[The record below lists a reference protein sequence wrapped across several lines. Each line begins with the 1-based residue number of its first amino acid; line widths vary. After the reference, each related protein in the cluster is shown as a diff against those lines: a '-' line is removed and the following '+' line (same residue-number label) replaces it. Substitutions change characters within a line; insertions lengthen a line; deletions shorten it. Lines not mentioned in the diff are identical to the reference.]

1 MPTPAPLADPPP
13 TVEQLLDV
21 LAVLG
26 RSATVTAG
34 SPRPQTTL
42 HLARLLVAVAER
54 HAISAELA
62 AGRAGL
68 DVGELDV
75 EEHQGTYDTATVR
88 ATFERL
94 ALVHWRA
101 RRLTATVTTLRE
113 AMLGARDL
121 DEDDDPS
128 GMAPLWNL
136 AAHTTIAADAILA
149 VLARLVTPPVD
160 DIAAAVD
167 RLDAATALL
176 VHVGESAAELR
187 ASIGMDQLDD
197 GPASAA
203 AAWTAR

>member
-1 MPTPAPLADPPP
+1 MATPAPLTDPPP

-21 LAVLG
+21 LADLG
-26 RSATVTAG
+26 WPATVTAG
-34 SPRPQTTL
+34 APPSQTTL
-42 HLARLLVAVAER
+42 HLARLLVAVTER

-62 AGRAGL
+62 AGRVGL
-68 DVGELDV
+68 DGGECDV
-75 EEHQGTYDTATVR
+75 EDHQDTYDTATVR

-94 ALVHWRA
+94 ALAHWRA

-113 AMLGARDL
+113 TMLGATDL
-121 DEDDDPS
+121 DEDDPS
-128 GMAPLWNL
+128 GMAQMWNL

-149 VLARLVTPPVD
+149 VLARLVTPPAD
-160 DIAAAVD
+160 DTAAAVD

-197 GPASAA
+197 EPASAA

>member
-1 MPTPAPLADPPP
+1 
-13 TVEQLLDV
+13 
-21 LAVLG
+21 
-26 RSATVTAG
+26 
-34 SPRPQTTL
+34 
-42 HLARLLVAVAER
+42 
-54 HAISAELA
+54 
-62 AGRAGL
+62 
-68 DVGELDV
+68 
-75 EEHQGTYDTATVR
+75 VR

-149 VLARLVTPPVD
+149 VLARLVTPPAD
-160 DIAAAVD
+160 DTAAAVD

-203 AAWTAR
+203 AAWTAQ